1 MLISN
6 LSNNPIKSVL
16 DESVEVLDVLLP
28 IGSPLSIVTTAG
40 TTPVADNLG
49 DDDFGGVL
57 LELLVD
63 TELSKLLFN
72 NIFSMK
78 GGGFAVVGCG
88 LSLDVELLLLVVLV
102 LFVDVVGVDFDIL
115 KLN

>member
-49 DDDFGGVL
+49 DDDLAGLTRIVGGYRTVKVAFQQYIQYERWRFCCSWL
-57 LELLVD
+57 W
-63 TELSKLLFN
+63 
-72 NIFSMK
+72 IIIRCRI
-78 GGGFAVVGCG
+78 AVACRI
-88 LSLDVELLLLVVLV
+88 S
-102 LFVDVVGVDFDIL
+102 IIC
-115 KLN
+115 

>member
-1 MLISN
+1 
-6 LSNNPIKSVL
+6 
-16 DESVEVLDVLLP
+16 
-28 IGSPLSIVTTAG
+28 
-40 TTPVADNLG
+40 
-49 DDDFGGVL
+49 
-57 LELLVD
+57 
-63 TELSKLLFN
+63 
-72 NIFSMK
+72 MK

>member
-1 MLISN
+1 MIGCSSCSGLVCSFSSLLISN

-49 DDDFGGVL
+49 DDDFGG
-57 LELLVD
+57 
-63 TELSKLLFN
+63 SY
-72 NIFSMK
+72 
-78 GGGFAVVGCG
+78 
-88 LSLDVELLLLVVLV
+88 
-102 LFVDVVGVDFDIL
+102 
-115 KLN
+115 